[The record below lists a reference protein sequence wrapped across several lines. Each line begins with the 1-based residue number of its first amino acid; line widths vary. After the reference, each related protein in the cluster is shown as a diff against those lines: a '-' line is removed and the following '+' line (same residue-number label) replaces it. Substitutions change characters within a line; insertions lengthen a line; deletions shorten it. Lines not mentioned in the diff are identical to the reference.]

1 MILTRTPF
9 RVSFFG
15 GGSDYPAWYE
25 KHGGAVLACS
35 IDKYC
40 YLSARWRPAF
50 FPEKSRV
57 VWSEIELVNAHAE
70 LHHPAV
76 RAALQHLE
84 IDRGVEIHHF
94 ADLPSRTGLGSSS
107 AFTVGLLAALRELQG
122 ESPGPAELAHQAIHV
137 EQRLLKETVG
147 IQDQIQTA
155 HGGLNLVRIAQDGS
169 YSLRPIVMPAARA
182 SALQAHL
189 LLYYTGISRHA
200 SKIAGSQV
208 QAISAGG
215 RDEELRLLSDMAVRG
230 AAVLESGNLAEFGQ
244 MLNQAWV
251 IKRGLS
257 PLVSTPEIDALY
269 AAAMQAGALGG
280 KLLGAGGGGFVLLFA
295 RSEAQ
300 AAIRESLS
308 TKYLEVPFRIEYS
321 GCRVIYRGEQLS
333 WERLRDHAL
342 NVA

>member
-15 GGSDYPAWYE
+15 GGTDYPAWYE
-25 KHGGAVLACS
+25 KHGGAVLSCS

-76 RAALQHLE
+76 RAALEYLE
-84 IDRGVEIHHF
+84 IERGVEIHHF

-107 AFTVGLLAALRELQG
+107 AFTVGLLAALREMKG

-137 EQRLLKETVG
+137 EQRMLKETVG

-155 HGGLNLVRIAQDGS
+155 HGGLNLVRIAKDGH
-169 YSLRPIVMPAARA
+169 YSLWPLVLPPGRME
-182 SALQAHL
+182 ALQSHL
-189 LLYYTGISRHA
+189 MLFYSGISRHA
-200 SKIAGSQV
+200 SPIAAEQV
-208 QAISAGG
+208 RAIGAGE
-215 RDEELRLLSDMAVRG
+215 RDEALRLMADIAVR
-230 AAVLESGNLAEFGQ
+230 AADVLQNGRLSEFGD

-251 IKRGLS
+251 IKRSLS
-257 PLVSTPEIDALY
+257 PNVSNSQVDELY
-269 AAAMQAGALGG
+269 ESARRAGATGG
-280 KLLGAGGGGFVLLFA
+280 KLLGAGGGGFVLVFA
-295 RSEAQ
+295 RPEKQ
-300 AAIRESLS
+300 AAIREALQE
-308 TKYLEVPFRIEYS
+308 YLEVPFRIEFS
-321 GCRVIYRGEQLS
+321 GSRVVYRGQELAR
-333 WERLRDHAL
+333 ERVRDHAL
-342 NVA
+342 DVA

>member
-15 GGSDYPAWYE
+15 GGSDYPAWY
-25 KHGGAVLACS
+25 KQHGGAFLSCS

-50 FPEKSRV
+50 FPERSRV

-76 RAALQHLE
+76 RAALQYLE
-84 IDRGVEIHHF
+84 IERGIEIHHF

-107 AFTVGLLAALRELQG
+107 AFTVGLLAALRALRG
-122 ESPGPAELAHQAIHV
+122 EEAGAAELAWQAIHV
-137 EQRLLKETVG
+137 EQDMLKETVG

-155 HGGLNLVRIAQDGS
+155 HGGLNLVTIAKDGR
-169 YSLRPIVMPAARA
+169 YTIAPIVLPNGRLD
-182 SALQAHL
+182 ALQAHFL
-189 LLYYTGISRHA
+189 MFYSGISRHA
-200 SKIAGSQV
+200 SKIAADQVKAIADGS
-208 QAISAGG
+208 
-215 RDEELRLLSDMAVRG
+215 RDEEIRLLADMARRG
-230 AAVLESGNLAEFGQ
+230 AEILTGGGNLAEFGL

-257 PLVSTPEIDALY
+257 KLVSNDTVDRIY
-269 AAAMQAGALGG
+269 AAAQEAGSLGG

-295 RSEAQ
+295 RPERQ
-300 AAIRESLS
+300 AAVRAALAD
-308 TKYLEVPFRIEYS
+308 YLEIPFKIEFS
-321 GCRVIYRGEQLS
+321 GARVIYRSE
-333 WERLRDHAL
+333 
-342 NVA
+342 

>member
-94 ADLPSRTGLGSSS
+94 ADLPSRTGMGSSS
-107 AFTVGLLAALRELQG
+107 AFTVGLLGALRGLQG
-122 ESPGPAELAHQAIHV
+122 EAPGAAELAAQAIHV
-137 EQRLLKETVG
+137 EQKMLRETVG
-147 IQDQIQTA
+147 VQDQIQTA
-155 HGGLNLVRIAQDGS
+155 HGGLNLVRIERDGR
-169 YSLRPIVMPAARA
+169 YSLWPIVLPPGRLE
-182 SALQAHL
+182 ALQSHL
-189 LLYYTGISRHA
+189 LLFYTGVSRHA
-200 SKIAGSQV
+200 SPIATEQV
-208 QAISAGG
+208 RAIDAGE
-215 RDEELRLLSDMAVRG
+215 RDDAMHLLAGMARRGAEILSD
-230 AAVLESGNLAEFGQ
+230 GNLAEFGL
-244 MLNQAWV
+244 MLHQAWI

-257 PLVSTPEIDALY
+257 SLVSNSAVDTLYESALG
-269 AAAMQAGALGG
+269 AGALGG
-280 KLLGAGGGGFVLLFA
+280 KLLGAGGGGFVLVFA
-295 RSEAQ
+295 RPEKHAP
-300 AAIRESLS
+300 IREALAQ
-308 TKYLEVPFRIEYS
+308 YLEVPFRIEFS
-321 GCRVIYRGEQLS
+321 GSRVIYR
-333 WERLRDHAL
+333 A
-342 NVA
+342 